1 MNKKNQAAPKEEDT
15 EKRGGLYV
23 AFELSRKKWKLGIS
37 DGKTARARVVS
48 VEARDWKRVKEEI
61 EKGRERFGLE
71 KNAAVKSCYEAG
83 REGFWIH
90 RMLME
95 RMGIENIVVDA
106 ASMDV
111 KRRKRAKTDR
121 IDAEGLV
128 RQLIRYWR
136 GERDVWSVVRVPG
149 EEAEDSRQMHREME
163 VLKRER
169 GQHRTRI
176 QSLLFTEGLDV
187 EVSSRLMKQ
196 LDQLCQWNG
205 KPLAEGMKE
214 RIRREYGRMKVVE
227 QDLATLK
234 KQQREKLQSKQ
245 SNASL
250 EKIRKL
256 MQLRGIAS
264 GSGWLFV
271 MEMFGWRQFR
281 NRREL
286 AGALGITPMPYQS
299 GDSAREQ
306 GISHAGNRRARTMAI
321 EIAWSWLRYQPESRL
336 SRWYRE
342 RFGSGGPRLRR
353 IGIVAMAR
361 KLMVD
366 LWRYLEFGTLPE
378 GARLKAES

>member
-1 MNKKNQAAPKEEDT
+1 MKKKNQAALREDT
-15 EKRGGLYV
+15 EKRAGLYV

-37 DGKTARARVVS
+37 DGKTARPRVIS
-48 VEARDWKRVKEEI
+48 MEAQDWRKLKEEVA
-61 EKGRERFGLE
+61 KGRERFGLE
-71 KNAAVKSCYEAG
+71 KDAPVRSCYEAG

-90 RMLME
+90 RALVE
-95 RMGIENIVVDA
+95 RMGIDNIVIDA
-106 ASMDV
+106 ASIDV

-121 IDAEGLV
+121 IDAEQLV

-136 GERDVWSVVRVPG
+136 GERDVWSVVRVPS
-149 EEAEDSRQMHREME
+149 EEAEDGRQMHREME

-176 QSLLFTEGLDV
+176 QSLLFTVGLDV
-187 EVSSRLMKQ
+187 EVTARLMKQ
-196 LDQLCQWNG
+196 LDQLCRWNG

-214 RIRREYGRMKVVE
+214 RIRREYERMRVVE

-234 KQQREKLQSKQ
+234 KLQREKLRGKQ
-245 SNASL
+245 NSPSL

-256 MQLRGIAS
+256 KRLRGIAA
-264 GSGWLFV
+264 GSSWVFV
-271 MEMFGWRQFR
+271 MELFGWRQFR

-286 AGALGITPMPYQS
+286 AGALGMTPMPYQS

-306 GISHAGNRRARTMAI
+306 GISHAGNRRVRTMAI

-342 RFGSGGPRLRR
+342 RFGSGGPRMRR

-361 KLMVD
+361 KLMVE
-366 LWRYLEFGTLPE
+366 LWRYVEMGTLPE
-378 GARLKAES
+378 GAQLKAAA

>member
-1 MNKKNQAAPKEEDT
+1 MNETNQAAPIKDT
-15 EKRGGLYV
+15 AKKGGMYV

-37 DGKTARARVVS
+37 DGKTMRARVVTI
-48 VEARDWKRVKEEI
+48 EARDWKRLKQEI
-61 EKGRERFGLE
+61 EKARERFELE
-71 KNAAVKSCYEAG
+71 ADAPVRSCYEAG

-90 RMLME
+90 RALE
-95 RMGIENIVVDA
+95 GMGIENIVIDA

-136 GERDVWSVVRVPG
+136 GEHDVWSVVRVPS
-149 EEAEDSRQMHREME
+149 EEAEDSRQMHREIE

-169 GQHRTRI
+169 GQHRVRI
-176 QSLLFTEGLDV
+176 QSLLFTVGLDV
-187 EVSSRLMKQ
+187 EVTAGLMKQ
-196 LDQLCQWNG
+196 LDPLCRWDG
-205 KPLAEGMKE
+205 KPLPEGMKE
-214 RIRREYGRMKVVE
+214 RIRREYERLKVVE
-227 QDLATLK
+227 IDLAALK
-234 KQQREKLQSKQ
+234 KQQREKLASKQ
-245 SNASL
+245 SSPSL

-256 MQLRGIAS
+256 KQLRGIAS
-264 GSGWLFV
+264 GSSWVFV
-271 MEMFGWRQFR
+271 MELFGWRQFR
-281 NRREL
+281 NRREV

-321 EIAWSWLRYQPESRL
+321 EIAWSWLRYQPDSRL

-366 LWRYLEFGTLPE
+366 LWRYVEFGIMPE
-378 GARLKAES
+378 GAQLKVAA